1 MRHNKQSQRVPYMIT
16 NIRYPVIDNLSDYN
30 DVQHNKRERSMELL
44 FGFIAVVAVFTSL
57 FCVWMVT
64 P

>member
-16 NIRYPVIDNLSDYN
+16 NVRYPIIDSLSDYN
-30 DVQHNKRERSMELL
+30 DVQHNKRERRMELL
-44 FGFIAVVAVFTSL
+44 FGLIAVVAVFTSL

>member
-1 MRHNKQSQRVPYMIT
+1 MNYIKQRVPYMIT
-16 NIRYPVIDNLSDYN
+16 NVRYPIIDSLSDYN
-30 DVQHNKRERSMELL
+30 DVQHNKRERRMELL
-44 FGFIAVVAVFTSL
+44 FGCIAVIAVFTSL

>member
-1 MRHNKQSQRVPYMIT
+1 MTYIKQRGPYMIT
-16 NIRYPVIDNLSDYN
+16 NIRYSVIDNLSDYN
-30 DVQHNKRERSMELL
+30 DIAHNKRERHMQLL
-44 FGFIAVVAVFTSL
+44 FGFIAVVAIFTSL

>member
-1 MRHNKQSQRVPYMIT
+1 MTYIKQRGPYMIT
-16 NIRYPVIDNLSDYN
+16 NIRYSVIDNLSDYN
-30 DVQHNKRERSMELL
+30 DIAHNKRESHMQLL

>member
-1 MRHNKQSQRVPYMIT
+1 MKYIKQRVPYMIT
-16 NIRYPVIDNLSDYN
+16 NVRYSVIDNLSDYN
-30 DVQHNKRERSMELL
+30 DVQHNKRERHMQLL
-44 FGFIAVVAVFTSL
+44 FGFITVVAIFTSL

>member
-1 MRHNKQSQRVPYMIT
+1 MIT
-16 NIRYPVIDNLSDYN
+16 NIRYPIIDSLSDYN
-30 DVQHNKRERSMELL
+30 DVQHNKRERRMELL
-44 FGFIAVVAVFTSL
+44 FGFIAVIAVFTSL

>member
-1 MRHNKQSQRVPYMIT
+1 MKYIKQRVPYMIT
-16 NIRYPVIDNLSDYN
+16 NVRYPIIDNSSDYN
-30 DVQHNKRERSMELL
+30 DVQHNKRERRMELL
-44 FGFIAVVAVFTSL
+44 FGCIAVIAVFTSL